1 MRPWSQIL
9 PSSELN
15 SFFAET
21 EGEDVSKPFSSC
33 AAEAGQKEKVKGRK
47 VKSQKEIVMLPL
59 LLDQRT
65 PSSSDQ
71 L

>member
-1 MRPWSQIL
+1 M
-9 PSSELN
+9 
-15 SFFAET
+15 
-21 EGEDVSKPFSSC
+21 SKPFSSC

-47 VKSQKEIVMLPL
+47 VKSQKEIVTLPL